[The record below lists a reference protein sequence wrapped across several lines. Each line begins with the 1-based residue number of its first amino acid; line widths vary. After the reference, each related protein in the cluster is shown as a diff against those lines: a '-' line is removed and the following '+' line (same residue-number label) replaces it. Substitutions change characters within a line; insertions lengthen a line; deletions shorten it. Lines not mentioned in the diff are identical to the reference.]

1 MCFFFKQKTA
11 YEMRISDWSSDVCSS
26 DLRACRIVAQAA
38 IAAAPAAR
46 TPPQP
51 SCHSCSQAHRPQRA
65 SCPSATCR
73 NVGSSVQYAQLGWAS
88 ITAASMVNKLFAIQ
102 TSAASL
108 RKSRIVDPQPDS
120 PEQHTMAEPATD
132 YAVTAQQ
139 AEFLADVCM
148 LPAAERLQAIRRWRK
163 RNGYLATLRLFAQ
176 FIGAANAIVA
186 NNRIAIED
194 IMIEAGIAHPCR
206 TVGFNQPTIPGVAA
220 GAILSAMVDQA
231 KTCAGCAYRLGTP
244 ANTSPVTTEDARH

>member
-1 MCFFFKQKTA
+1 
-11 YEMRISDWSSDVCSS
+11 
-26 DLRACRIVAQAA
+26 
-38 IAAAPAAR
+38 
-46 TPPQP
+46 
-51 SCHSCSQAHRPQRA
+51 
-65 SCPSATCR
+65 
-73 NVGSSVQYAQLGWAS
+73 
-88 ITAASMVNKLFAIQ
+88 
-102 TSAASL
+102 
-108 RKSRIVDPQPDS
+108 
-120 PEQHTMAEPATD
+120 MAEPATD
-132 YAVTAQQ
+132 YTLTPQQ
-139 AEFLADVCM
+139 AEFLAGVCM

-206 TVGFNQPTIPGVAA
+206 TVGFNQPTIPGAAA

-244 ANTSPVTTEDARH
+244 ANTSPVTTEDARHCLEENETFFCHETLDEDGKPTRICRGHAQAAIREKIDG